1 MWRLSVGGSEKLE
14 EKRSFSLN
22 PKSSLKC
29 HLVVSG
35 SGKIVFHL
43 SCSGCIACMCD
54 NALSHPT
61 SVGHGFL
68 DPPFRP
74 WLDTSCSHQR
84 KISCDTELSHGE
96 DFGVLCTSRTF
107 RLFLCTSNP
116 TPNIHTSQLLD
127 ERVKVPRHCLSV
139 GFNALFKG
147 TVPYM
152 VPYLQW
158 VPWRTHDP
166 HTWRCIRHLFKGI
179 LFLCIMICPCVSI
192 RDTWSWVLYYITS
205 RKCSPY
211 TWRCALRHIRG
222 P

>member
-43 SCSGCIACMCD
+43 TCSGCIACMCD

-84 KISCDTELSHGE
+84 KIFCDTELSHRE

-107 RLFLCTSNP
+107 HLFLCTSNP

-127 ERVKVPRHCLSV
+127 GRVKVPRHCLSV
-139 GFNALFKG
+139 RFNTLFKG

-152 VPYLQW
+152 A
-158 VPWRTHDP
+158 
-166 HTWRCIRHLFKGI
+166 
-179 LFLCIMICPCVSI
+179 VSSVSPVK
-192 RDTWSWVLYYITS
+192 DTWSTHVKMYSTSLQGHLVLMHNDLSLCVNQGYMIL
-205 RKCSPY
+205 SP
-211 TWRCALRHIRG
+211 LLHHFKEM
-222 P
+222 